1 MHFPN
6 GVKYTG
12 NFVKNNIEGSG
23 RLEYNINEH
32 YEGDL
37 KDYKRNGQGS
47 YEDTSKGIVYK
58 GEWADD
64 QFEGQGELVLKEKW
78 VYKGGFVRGV
88 KEGEGVVEYLVSK
101 NTYKGGFK
109 NNKKNGFGEMKWK
122 NHQQCY
128 EGQWKDDKMEGEGY
142 YIYLSDLGSKKN
154 IRNFY
159 VGSFVNNKREGF
171 GLHFYS
177 DGSCYIGNWVNS
189 VKNGRALY
197 IDDLGYFHIK
207 NFVNNHLKDTR
218 QFFLQSDCDQTIP
231 KVVFKSFGNKSTWT
245 EKDLENI
252 LKTYYTTIRAF
263 YDSVIENKETSQKI
277 AKMMRF
283 EDILRFFK
291 KIRAFD
297 LNINISNLRQII
309 RNNKS
314 NYISFKFDSADL
326 KSIRKKVDH
335 LLNGKIKSFN
345 LQNIC
350 DEELL
355 FSFNNFLN
363 LIILFLQYK
372 FKDSENIESSI
383 RGFLKNRVIR
393 VINKEIT
400 IKEWVKDE
408 KSTVAIYK
416 KFLTSKKE
424 EFDQLQTDLLTRKG
438 VTQLRSKDL
447 LEILT
452 RFKIFEIENKAHMML
467 FLRVIERHM
476 DPFNTIYNELKTRS
490 GHYNLLS
497 CPRFIQLLN
506 ITFDKE
512 RFISELIIL
521 IHTKEKKVKAYD
533 VIQRVK
539 KRLTKILSLNEDP
552 FPLIRR
558 KRDFKAERAVTKV
571 EIEPT
576 EESVHDEEAERE
588 EQLALERLR
597 EKEREQ
603 LAMKENDLNILSLIK
618 NNDKLDSYE
627 SLNDSLDNEYI
638 KDNEPTTN

>member
-1 MHFPN
+1 M
-6 GVKYTG
+6 
-12 NFVKNNIEGSG
+12 
-23 RLEYNINEH
+23 EYNINEH

-37 KDYKRNGQGS
+37 KNYKRNGRGK
-47 YEDTSKGIVYK
+47 YEDVSKGIVYN
-58 GEWADD
+58 GEWKDD
-64 QFEGQGELVLKEKW
+64 QFEGEGELVVKERW
-78 VYKGGFVRGV
+78 MYKGGFVGEV
-88 KEGEGVVEYLVSK
+88 KQGEGVVEYLSSGNV
-101 NTYKGGFK
+101 YKGGFE
-109 NNKKNGFGEMKWK
+109 NNKKNGFGEMQWK
-122 NHQQCY
+122 NHKQCY
-128 EGQWKDDKMEGEGY
+128 EGLWKDDKMEGEGY

-177 DGSCYIGNWVNS
+177 DGSCYIGDWINS

-231 KVVFKSFGNKSTWT
+231 KVIFKAFGSRSTWT

-252 LKTYYTTIRAF
+252 LKTYYTTVRGY

-291 KIRAFD
+291 RIRAFE
-297 LNINISNLRQII
+297 LNLNTSNLRQII
-309 RNNKS
+309 RNNKT
-314 NYISFKFDSADL
+314 NYISFRFDNGDL
-326 KSIRKKVDH
+326 ESIKKRVDH
-335 LLNGKIKSFN
+335 LLNGAIKSFN
-345 LQNIC
+345 LQTIC

-363 LIILFLQYK
+363 LIILFLQFK
-372 FKDSENIESSI
+372 FRDSENIESAI

-408 KSTVAIYK
+408 KSTIAIYK
-416 KFLTSKKE
+416 KFLNSKTE
-424 EFDQLQTDLLTRKG
+424 EFDALYSKLTQRKEISH
-438 VTQLRSKDL
+438 LRAKDL
-447 LEILT
+447 LEILD
-452 RFKIFEIENKAHMML
+452 RFKLFETENKAHMML
-467 FLRVIERHM
+467 FLRVVERHM

-490 GHYNLLS
+490 GNYDLLS
-497 CPRFIQLLN
+497 CPRFLSLLN
-506 ITFDKE
+506 ITYDKE
-512 RFISELIIL
+512 RFINELVLL
-521 IHTKEKKVKAYD
+521 IHTKEKKIKVYD

-539 KRLTKILSLNEDP
+539 KKLTEILVVNADP
-552 FPLIRR
+552 LPETRR

-588 EQLALERLR
+588 EQLALERQKDR
-597 EKEREQ
+597 EREQ
-603 LAMKENDLNILSLIK
+603 LAMKENDFNILALFK
-618 NNDKLDSYE
+618 TNDKLDSYE

-638 KDNEPTTN
+638 KDNEEITNVK